1 MRQNLVIPLLIKQG
15 SGKFSV
21 ATPDTQLLAISTS
34 KATENKLNNHQK
46 QEIYKMQN
54 SECASTH
61 LIGKAMSI
69 YCYCEY
75 LSGNH
80 KIKLILLLCLVLL

>member
-1 MRQNLVIPLLIKQG
+1 M
-15 SGKFSV
+15 

-61 LIGKAMSI
+61 LIGKVMSI
-69 YCYCEY
+69 YCYY
-75 LSGNH
+75 IYTVKPQNKVDPFTLSCIAIIH
-80 KIKLILLLCLVLL
+80 